1 MSSWMRLRSWSV
13 SMARQATAF
22 PLRREPLH
30 PPPGRF
36 VGVAGR
42 EEAVVEPIRA
52 TLPELDGGGGQ
63 AVSAPVRWP
72 GDRSVRES
80 GRDLLHVLIEL
91 VAISQDRALGRCPG
105 SDLRLTRPGREVGV
119 GLGVIHPSN
128 VAGHGHLPVERFP
141 QEHQGRPRVLLELS
155 TLAAAVIRVED
166 ETPLIGLA
174 EEDVTDGW
182 AAVGSR

>member
-1 MSSWMRLRSWSV
+1 MSSWMWLRSWSV

-30 PPPGRF
+30 PPPGRL
-36 VGVAGR
+36 VGVAGV
-42 EEAVVEPIRA
+42 EEAVVEPERA
-52 TLPELDGGGGQ
+52 TLPELDGVRGQ
-63 AVSAPVRWP
+63 PVSAPVGWP

-80 GRDLLHVLIEL
+80 GRDLLHPLVEL

-119 GLGVIHPSN
+119 GLGVIHLPN
-128 VAGHGHLPVERFP
+128 VAGHGDLPVERLP
-141 QEHQGRPRVLLELS
+141 QEHHGRPRVLAELS
-155 TLAAAVIRVED
+155 TLAAAVVRVED

-174 EEDVTDGW
+174 EQDVTDGW
-182 AAVGSR
+182 SAG